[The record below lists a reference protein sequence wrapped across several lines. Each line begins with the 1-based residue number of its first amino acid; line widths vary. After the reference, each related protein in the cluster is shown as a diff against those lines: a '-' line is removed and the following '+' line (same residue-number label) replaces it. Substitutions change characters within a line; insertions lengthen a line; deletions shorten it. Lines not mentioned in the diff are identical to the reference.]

1 MGGLTAGAWLLIV
14 APILVGLGLVVPF
27 YRAHRHEANGAGG
40 GQPDAAASTAGE
52 PGR

>member
-1 MGGLTAGAWLLIV
+1 MGGLTAGAWLLMV

-27 YRAHRHEANGAGG
+27 YLAHRREGNGAGG
-40 GQPDAAASTAGE
+40 SPGVVDTSAGE